1 MNLLLD
7 IISPLPEFSVFDD
20 NKIIISRKIVES
32 ADTKLSESII
42 PSFLKI
48 DKTLN
53 LSKNLK
59 SLIVTTGPGSYT
71 ALRVGVSFIMGQF
84 YSNNVKL
91 AALSGKD
98 ILNFLKISGK
108 KNYGIYLTSAN
119 NQRFVCYKLYNKNY
133 KEVKI
138 ESNKFDEFEDL
149 GLIDILYYNEKILN
163 KKNLN
168 NLKQIKFTLKNTI
181 IKNYFNLK
189 YTKRSIIKPV
199 YISNNYKL
207 N

>member
-20 NKIIISRKIVES
+20 NKIIISKKIGES
-32 ADTKLSESII
+32 AHTKLSESII

-53 LSKNLK
+53 FSKNLK
-59 SLIVTTGPGSYT
+59 SIIVTTGPGSYT

-84 YSNNVKL
+84 YSNDVKL
-91 AALSGKD
+91 AALSGED
-98 ILNFLKISGK
+98 ILNFLKISGQ

-119 NQRFVCYKLYNKNY
+119 NQSFVCYKLHNKTY

-138 ESNKFDEFEDL
+138 ENNNFDEFEDL
-149 GLIDILYYNEKILN
+149 SLIDTLYYNEKILN

-168 NLKQIKFTLKNTI
+168 SLKQIKCTLKKTI
-181 IKNYFNLK
+181 IKNYFRLK
-189 YTKRSIIKPV
+189 YIKRSIVKPV